1 MLKIEFTADHGDESE
16 ARAIVA
22 ALVNLYGSTVL
33 PSSAPAQP
41 THEAPAIDGFPVPE
55 TDRPA
60 PVGNVDTAG
69 TPWDERIHASTKTTN
84 KDGTWTRRR
93 NTPDEVFDAVMAE
106 LRGVAEPT
114 AAEAFTPPPTVV
126 IAPAPAPVPGTA
138 AAVPPVPQPVT
149 VAAPAAPT
157 APAGG
162 EVTFV
167 DLMRRVT
174 PLQAAGKLT
183 AESLAGLLAQ
193 CGLENLGKLAAADGG
208 TRAAFGALLAQ
219 LEA

>member
-1 MLKIEFTADHGDESE
+1 MAGRGAAPGR
-16 ARAIVA
+16 AR
-22 ALVNLYGSTVL
+22 SR
-33 PSSAPAQP
+33 
-41 THEAPAIDGFPVPE
+41 E
-55 TDRPA
+55 
-60 PVGNVDTAG
+60 
-69 TPWDERIHASTKTTN
+69 HA
-84 KDGTWTRRR
+84 
-93 NTPDEVFDAVMAE
+93 
-106 LRGVAEPT
+106 
-114 AAEAFTPPPTVV
+114 PPT
-126 IAPAPAPVPGTA
+126 
-138 AAVPPVPQPVT
+138 
-149 VAAPAAPT
+149 APT